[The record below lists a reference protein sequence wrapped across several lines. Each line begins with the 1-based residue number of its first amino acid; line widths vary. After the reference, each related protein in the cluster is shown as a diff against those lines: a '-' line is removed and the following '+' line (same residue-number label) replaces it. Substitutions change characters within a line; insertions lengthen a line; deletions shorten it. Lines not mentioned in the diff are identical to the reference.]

1 VGYHHSDHPG
11 KDRSLGPSLFRVP
24 ETLEKAPPTPRK
36 VASHE
41 QSSPPNRL
49 ESPRFGLWTSV
60 TDVYDLQEH
69 ESTLLREAAR
79 TADLLADLDAVIR
92 RDGAVIDTEHG
103 PKAHPAAVEAR
114 LQRLTLARL
123 LSALRLP
130 DDDAEQRPQHRGGAR
145 GFYAVKGSA
154 S

>member
-1 VGYHHSDHPG
+1 MTKTRRPTG
-11 KDRSLGPSLFRVP
+11 L
-24 ETLEKAPPTPRK
+24 KAPGL
-36 VASHE
+36 A
-41 QSSPPNRL
+41 
-49 ESPRFGLWTSV
+49 LWTSV